1 MPAATRTRILDGAIA
16 VLRNGNP
23 LGVRPFAIAATTG
36 VSASLINYH
45 FPDPDTIAPQAAIAH
60 LREYT
65 SLERSLLG
73 DDSRESLPLLQE
85 WLRHRTEWTRKCPGI
100 TAMLIAPH
108 VYGLERYGEWH
119 QLTQSLIDGLTPHVL
134 AIRKASLEDAKIHA
148 RILNKIGFLPL
159 REIEEFREL
168 LLSEAILNKNQ
179 ANL

>member
-16 VLRNGNP
+16 ILRNGNP
-23 LGVRPFAIAATTG
+23 SDVRPFTISATTG

-65 SLERSLLG
+65 SLERNLLG

-85 WLRHRTEWTRKCPGI
+85 WIRHRAEWTRKCPGI
-100 TAMLIAPH
+100 TAVLVAPH
-108 VYGLERYGEWH
+108 VYGLERYEEWH
-119 QLTQSLIDGLTPHVL
+119 QLNRSLIDGLTPHIL
-134 AIRKASLEDAKIHA
+134 AIRKASLEDAKKHA

-159 REIEEFREL
+159 REVEEFREL
-168 LLSEAILNKNQ
+168 FIPKAILDNNQ
-179 ANL
+179 AKL